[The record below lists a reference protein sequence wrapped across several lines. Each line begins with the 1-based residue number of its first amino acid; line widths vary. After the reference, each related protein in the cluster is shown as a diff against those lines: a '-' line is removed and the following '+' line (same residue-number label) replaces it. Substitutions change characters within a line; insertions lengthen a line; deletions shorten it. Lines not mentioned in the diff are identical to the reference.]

1 MNNVTNGILLSQ
13 LKNIDATNT
22 VIIKGNSII
31 NNGEYGLYITKGNY
45 LNIVRGNNFISNIN
59 KNIYDDNSS
68 EFMSYYEKNYYNDW
82 NGKEPY
88 IIENSNFKDYYSS
101 KHPYYK
107 NKGQFNNKVG

>member
-1 MNNVTNGILLSQ
+1 MTLFFRKKLFDKTFRLDDEKLLF
-13 LKNIDATNT
+13 KNI
-22 VIIKGNSII
+22 
-31 NNGEYGLYITKGNY
+31 
-45 LNIVRGNNFISNIN
+45 ISFSY

-82 NGKEPY
+82 NGEEPY

-107 NKGQFNNKVG
+107 NKG